1 MRKLLLFVFVMIS
14 LLYWGSVYAVHDE
27 ISRITVEELK
37 RLMDQGEKVVIL
49 DVQPKGIYEKGHI
62 KGALSFPWSSN
73 IDEEQ
78 TLRLPRDR
86 LVVTYCDCGPGESDS
101 ASVAAQLIEL
111 GFEHV
116 KVLKDPSVKGWKSAG
131 YPME

>member
-1 MRKLLLFVFVMIS
+1 MIS